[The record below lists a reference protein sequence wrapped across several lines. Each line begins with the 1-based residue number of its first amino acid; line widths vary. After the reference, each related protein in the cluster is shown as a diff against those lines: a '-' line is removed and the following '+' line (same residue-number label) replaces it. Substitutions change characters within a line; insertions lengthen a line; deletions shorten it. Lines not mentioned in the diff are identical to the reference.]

1 MPLVSVPAIYEGEQI
16 RLLEEA
22 PVQGPYR
29 VLVTFVAPAYT
40 STTSPDLTH
49 FWDSFG
55 LWQDD
60 RPVEATLDDI
70 HQ

>member
-1 MPLVSVPAIYEGEQI
+1 MPLVSITAIYDGEQI
-16 RLLEEA
+16 RLLEEV

-29 VLVTFVAPAYT
+29 VLVTFIEPAYT
-40 STTSPDLTH
+40 STASPDLTR

-60 RPVEATLDDI
+60 CPVEATLEDI